1 MANPQPTID
10 ELLAI
15 MHADELQFWKSGSGS
30 PKQRDEFLEGI
41 KVRWRERQRSVIASS
56 TPESPESKPD
66 DNTPI
71 YSDTGILDVPE
82 ATTPV
87 VSEQPKESY
96 HVHISKGVGA
106 FLLSVGFT
114 AVVGLIIGAL
124 QIAGVISMGVAHLLI
139 GLAWVIAVFAVWL
152 WLLSRPRKH
161 IMKIVLLTA
170 FAFGVAL
177 FSIDRW
183 MVWQK
188 AEQERAAR
196 QPSPEVHATP
206 IVQLQPHPTSKPLAL
221 VIDALMMAGKLAS
234 ETNATTE
241 QVDLLVTKIGEAYD
255 AFLKESNRFGSAD
268 EIDRGLR
275 TALYFT
281 RAADAL
287 TRRQNYPV
295 SVQNRLQITASRLNL
310 VKTLMSQTPSQS
322 QDSSQQGTVCDDLEK
337 IVDNEQVQLC
347 QLRKIDTD
355 TASIDGVEEN
365 IAAANRAKAKLGC
378 K

>member
-1 MANPQPTID
+1 
-10 ELLAI
+10 
-15 MHADELQFWKSGSGS
+15 
-30 PKQRDEFLEGI
+30 
-41 KVRWRERQRSVIASS
+41 
-56 TPESPESKPD
+56 
-66 DNTPI
+66 
-71 YSDTGILDVPE
+71 
-82 ATTPV
+82 
-87 VSEQPKESY
+87 
-96 HVHISKGVGA
+96 
-106 FLLSVGFT
+106 
-114 AVVGLIIGAL
+114 
-124 QIAGVISMGVAHLLI
+124 
-139 GLAWVIAVFAVWL
+139 
-152 WLLSRPRKH
+152 
-161 IMKIVLLTA
+161 
-170 FAFGVAL
+170 
-177 FSIDRW
+177 